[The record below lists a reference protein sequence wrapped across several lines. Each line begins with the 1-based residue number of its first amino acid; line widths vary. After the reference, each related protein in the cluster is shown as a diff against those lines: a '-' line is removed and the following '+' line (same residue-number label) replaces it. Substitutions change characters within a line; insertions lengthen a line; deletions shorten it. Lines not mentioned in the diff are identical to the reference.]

1 MATDNKQFRNYTESV
16 NTANYSD
23 INTPFS
29 FKDWKKTHTSVI
41 ASQEYEQY
49 NQYLADWFTRKQPIK
64 ASFNTQLRLD
74 YLNLLRQLQ
83 LFLTTEEKENW
94 YNNIDLDSE
103 KEVLLAI
110 PFFAKKLKEIAVYY
124 LRIRNEIKKTKIK
137 YNLIGTNTGIVQQ
150 LQEQLLNSFTKKPN
164 SYTTIPATIWSGIP
178 NLSSVKDDLT
188 IEISELYDDHQYFDH
203 SPSLPVSEYYNLS
216 STDLIN
222 YFSQKNYQLSAIDW
236 IYQTGN
242 FYTQPDL
249 LVQQLS
255 SIETEGL
262 GRAIEYADILLT
274 KYLGTEKYTSFF
286 GGLSTK
292 TENFSVNLCSGN
304 NFFYWPFG
312 PYKQNIDIATRYQAI
327 PLSAAGLENIAT
339 PGLIIEEADTIF
351 VKSVRGLQGA
361 WLQLKPYR
369 QSTQDVVTYIEGNSK
384 TIFKYP
390 FPGYGLSSENVDWT
404 GPQLTYTPEFAYLD
418 SNIKS
423 AIEKEYWNYSPNVS
437 AVEPIKINNTTLI
450 DLGAYANTQYDLAD
464 KIRQWKSPPPSNS
477 STYIGN
483 TIESWLYK
491 MLKTDIPV
499 AAIPP
504 DVTDNVILWPYTRLN
519 PDEDFPTY
527 IPSDINSA
535 CQPLP
540 LSEIKLPFATACDA
554 LSAGFGDIIYKIPSY
569 RSTENEAYE
578 AAWLFGPKQTYDTYY
593 QKALQSSLSHVF
605 LPGGY
610 TQFIWDG
617 PDNTDIND
625 VFTSHPHQPN
635 CPFFNSVGATPD
647 DHLLCNCGQTIFS
660 PFGHPGDLFVDY
672 NRFADFIAEDTQYPQ
687 GFDLDTWTDSIGAR
701 FDISPSFAWYQT
713 NEKVGW
719 GYGRWMTSMGLTTD
733 KFYLRTG
740 KRYVYY
746 RSNTRELDQIEQPFP
761 AYVIRHAYKIDNT
774 NTVWNKAVK
783 NEYGIWAQTN
793 EPSDMIINPGD
804 ILLYRKA
811 PALYQNFY
819 TSSVVPVATAINT
832 GTIWANYDYVS
843 LYPDS
848 AGNIP
853 TVSYRYPSQATVP
866 ASRVIDLNSVLPPTP
881 DPAPP
886 PAPPSQLQRVQ
897 IGWRNKNGV
906 FRTTIPKKWE
916 TNGAWSPVFEL
927 QGAPTGSTSQIGWRN
942 KNGVF
947 RKTIPKKWETNGQWT
962 PVYETPEV
970 PPTQVVNVI
979 QKTIVQTPAVVY
991 TSIAGISA
999 WILTT
1004 PPTGSNP
1011 GSNGLY
1017 GSERRIIPSTFNFTF
1032 TPTITGVYNVQAI
1045 AITSEN
1051 IGQVNLQKQINNNFT
1066 TNTVIATGI
1075 YYINN
1080 IPSLTATYLTT
1091 TLSSV
1096 STLYVPVPGFTVN
1109 TPLYGWNYTTNTFTE
1124 GAIGARP
1131 FWAVGFND
1139 KNIITQFKGIKSW
1152 GTPHRLVDGHNIL
1165 TQPIISDDSIENGD
1179 YIEYDR
1185 KYPTAFVWP
1194 QPTNFLVT
1202 VNEVVWNTISFQT
1215 TTNSNLSSI
1224 LDNIKYDLVTSA
1236 TEIPSN
1242 LALNNIIDNDFVEV
1256 YYNALSPFIWNIT
1269 AVPEITETVIN
1280 SLTSIPVITPIN
1292 PWNSIPNRYFP
1303 TLALYPTLENL
1314 YNPKDIGGYFVPQNL
1329 GASTYLNKTFTT
1341 NLNLT
1346 SSALFGI
1353 FNDGTDFPSGRGFTK
1368 QDQPTPYTNI
1378 LDNNAWL
1385 KEPIV
1390 SGPLAG
1396 TIKKSI
1402 AKKYQKFIPYQSEF
1416 ESNPNIQTGLILPT
1430 SRQTPWGGKED
1441 AVWTDLKNN
1450 PTSFT
1455 GVPNVSTWSSSQLL
1469 KQTDKQLDC
1478 WVTDVYGNQYGL
1490 YKNIKGVEPFDRRF
1504 IGGELWTRKNS
1515 QVVSS
1520 ATKSLT
1526 GIFDTYTNTHL
1537 QNELY
1542 GTSIR
1547 KIDMFFNTLYVETS
1561 GAVLLEKVIYDYDN
1575 DYIYS
1580 VTDDTRYLSLA
1591 MPVSASLEREITNT
1605 SLSGYTFAKVGDTW
1619 FMPQEKLV
1627 YISVCGLQNSHL
1639 TPELYKLDLLSREFF
1654 KVFPSNDE
1662 KVTINELS
1670 SLQLQTIDPPV
1681 LTYNNSKKLFLFT
1694 ILGNDNN
1701 IKNNI
1706 IELYIK
1712 STPNPNLKDIIV
1724 YEPTTTYSNLPP
1736 VITTNLLIQATSGI
1750 STNYQIFAT
1759 NNPTSFSLIN
1769 SYSWLNL
1776 TNSGLFTFT
1785 PPTTGIFYVPFS
1797 VSNSV
1802 GPTYNSL
1809 TINVPS

>member
-1 MATDNKQFRNYTESV
+1 MSTDNKQFRNYIQPV
-16 NTANYSD
+16 NTANYAD

-41 ASQEYEQY
+41 VGQEYEMY

-64 ASFNTQLRLD
+64 DDFNAQLRLD

-94 YNNIDLDSE
+94 YNNVDLNSE

-124 LRIRNEIKKTKIK
+124 LKIRNEIKKTKIK

-178 NLSSVKDDLT
+178 NLSSVKDNLT
-188 IEISELYDDHQYFDH
+188 IEIEELYDDHQYFDH

-216 STDLIN
+216 SKDLTN
-222 YFSQKNYQLSAIDW
+222 YFSNKNYQLSAIDW

-242 FYTQPDL
+242 FHTQPDL

-255 SIETEGL
+255 SVEYEGL
-262 GRAIEYADILLT
+262 GRAIEFADILLT
-274 KYLGTEKYTSFF
+274 KYLGTEKYISVFA
-286 GGLSTK
+286 GLSTK
-292 TENFSVNLCSGN
+292 TENFSVSLSSGN

-312 PYKQNIDIATRYQAI
+312 PYKQNIDIATRYQAV
-327 PLSAAGLENIAT
+327 PLSSAGLQTIAT

-351 VKSVRGLQGA
+351 VKSVRGIEGA
-361 WLQLKPYR
+361 WLQLKPYI
-369 QSTQDVVTYIEGNSK
+369 QSTQNVVTYIDGNTK

-418 SNIKS
+418 PNIKKG
-423 AIEKEYWNYSPNVS
+423 IEKEYWNYPVSVS

-450 DLGAYANTQYDLAD
+450 DVGAYANTQYELAD
-464 KIRQWKSPPPSNS
+464 KVRQWKNPPSSDS
-477 STYIGN
+477 STYTGN

-499 AAIPP
+499 AAILPET
-504 DVTDNVILWPYTRLN
+504 TDNVILWPYTRLN
-519 PDEDFPTY
+519 TDEDFPTY
-527 IPSDINSA
+527 IPSDIESA

-554 LSAGFGDIIYKIPSY
+554 LSAGLGDIIYKIPSY

-578 AAWLFGPKQTYDTYY
+578 AAWLFGPKQTYDTYFE
-593 QKALQSSLSHVF
+593 KALQSSLSHVF

-610 TQFIWDG
+610 TQFTWDG
-617 PDNTDIND
+617 PDNTDINE
-625 VFTSHPHQPN
+625 VFTSHSHQPN
-635 CPFFNSVGATPD
+635 CPFYNSEGATPD

-672 NRFADFIAEDTQYPQ
+672 NRFADFIAEDTQYPR

-701 FDISPSFAWYQT
+701 YDISPSFAWYQT

-719 GYGRWMTSMGLTTD
+719 GYGKWMTSMGLTTD

-746 RSNTRELDQIEQPFP
+746 RSNTRELDPVEQSFP
-761 AYVIRHAYKIDNT
+761 AYVIRYAYNT
-774 NTVWNKAVK
+774 EYPYTTWFKAVK
-783 NEYGIWAQTN
+783 DENGTWVQTN
-793 EPSDMIINPGD
+793 TPSDMIIYPGD
-804 ILLYRKA
+804 ILLYKKA
-811 PALYQNFY
+811 PALYQTFY
-819 TSSVVPVATAINT
+819 TSSIAPVATAVNT
-832 GTIWANYDYVS
+832 GTIWSNYDYIS
-843 LYPDS
+843 LYPDTD
-848 AGNIP
+848 GNIP
-853 TVSYRYPSQATVP
+853 TITYRYPSQVTVP
-866 ASRVIDLNSVLPPTP
+866 STRTTT
-881 DPAPP
+881 PP
-886 PAPPSQLQRVQ
+886 PAPEPPPPKPQIVRVQ
-897 IGWRNKNGV
+897 IGWRNENGAFQTTLNAKQQKRGNWEPVFEIQPAPDQPKKQIGWRNKSGV
-906 FRTTIPKKWE
+906 FRKTIRKKWE
-916 TNGAWSPVFEL
+916 TNGE
-927 QGAPTGSTSQIGWRN
+927 
-942 KNGVF
+942 
-947 RKTIPKKWETNGQWT
+947 WT

-970 PPTQVVNVI
+970 PPTQVINVLEEI
-979 QKTIVQTPAVVY
+979 KAQTPITIF
-991 TSIAGISA
+991 TSIVGVSA

-1004 PPTGSNP
+1004 PVTGFNP
-1011 GSNGLY
+1011 GSNGLS
-1017 GSERRIIPSTFNFTF
+1017 GSEIRYIPNTFNFSF
-1032 TPTITGVYNVQAI
+1032 VPSVTGVYSVRAI

-1051 IGQVNLQKQINNNFT
+1051 VNQINLQNQVNRNFST
-1066 TNTVIATGI
+1066 STAIATGF

-1080 IPSLTATYLTT
+1080 IPSVTATFLTT
-1091 TLSSV
+1091 VLSSV
-1096 STLYVPVPGFTVN
+1096 STLNVPVPGFVIN
-1109 TPLYGWNYTTNTFTE
+1109 TPLYGWNYSTNTLTE

-1139 KNIITQFKGIKSW
+1139 KNIVTQYKGIQSW
-1152 GTPHRLVDGHNIL
+1152 GTPHRLVDGHNIV
-1165 TQPIISDDSIENGD
+1165 TQPIISENLIENGD

-1185 KYPTAFVWP
+1185 KYPTSFVWP
-1194 QPTNFLVT
+1194 QPTKFQVT
-1202 VNEVVWNTISFQT
+1202 VNEIVWNTIAFQT
-1215 TTNSNLSSI
+1215 TTSSNLSTI
-1224 LDNIKYDLVTSA
+1224 LDNIRYDLITSA
-1236 TEIPSN
+1236 TETPSN
-1242 LALNNIIDNDFVEV
+1242 IALNNIIDNDFVEV
-1256 YYNALSPFIWNIT
+1256 YYNAVSPFVWNISVT
-1269 AVPEITETVIN
+1269 PEITETVIN
-1280 SLTSIPVITPIN
+1280 SLTSIPAVIPNN
-1292 PWNSIPNRYFP
+1292 PWNSLPNRYYP

-1314 YNPKDIGGYFVPQNL
+1314 YSLTDSGGYFTPQNL
-1329 GASTYLNKTFTT
+1329 GASVYLNKTFTT

-1346 SSALFGI
+1346 SSALSGI
-1353 FNDGTDFPSGRGFTK
+1353 FNDGTDYPSGRGLTK
-1368 QDQPTPYTNI
+1368 QDQPTPYTEI

-1416 ESNPNIQTGLILPT
+1416 ETNPNQQTGLILPT
-1430 SRQTPWGGKED
+1430 SRQSPWGGKDD
-1441 AVWTDLKNN
+1441 AVWTDIKNN

-1455 GVPNVSTWSSSQLL
+1455 GVPNVSAWSNTQLL

-1490 YKNIKGVEPFDRRF
+1490 YKNIKGVEPFSRRF
-1504 IGGELWTRKNS
+1504 IGGDLWTRKNS
-1515 QVVSS
+1515 QIVSS
-1520 ATKSLT
+1520 ASISLT

-1542 GTSIR
+1542 NGGIR

-1561 GAVLLEKVIYDYDN
+1561 GTVLFEKVIYDYDN

-1580 VTDDTRYLSLA
+1580 ITDDTRYLSLA
-1591 MPVSASLEREITNT
+1591 IPVSASLQREITKE
-1605 SLSGYTFAKVGDTW
+1605 SLSEYTFAKVGDTW
-1619 FMPQEKLV
+1619 FMPQEKIV
-1627 YISVCGLQNSHL
+1627 YVSVCGLSGNIL

-1654 KVFPSNDE
+1654 KVFPNNNE
-1662 KVTINELS
+1662 KITINELS

-1681 LTYNNSKKLFLFT
+1681 LTYNSSKKQFLFT
-1694 ILGNDNN
+1694 ILGNNN
-1701 IKNNI
+1701 NNKNNI
-1706 IELYIK
+1706 IEFYIK
-1712 STPNPNLKDIIV
+1712 NTPVPNLKDIIV
-1724 YEPTTTYSNLPP
+1724 YGPTTVYSNLPP
-1736 VITTNLLIQATSGI
+1736 AITTNLLVQAVSG
-1750 STNYQIFAT
+1750 TTTTYQINAN
-1759 NNPTSFSLIN
+1759 NNPLSYTLTN
-1769 SYSWLNL
+1769 SYNWLKLN
-1776 TNSGLFTFT
+1776 NSGLFTFT
-1785 PPTTGIFYVPFS
+1785 PPTTGIFYIPFY

-1809 TINVPS
+1809 TINVSS